1 MCEGP
6 EVETLKTGR
15 SGGGRAGGDER
26 FGRQRP
32 GTMITGKFGMTL
44 GLGSEHS
51 EVQKMVPKLPLLF
64 AVLEARV
71 RQLQAENT
79 SQVMVKKVP
88 MDRPLKSR
96 SGRWAQKL
104 EAEKQVK
111 QKSQEGVLD
120 QQKQSYTL
128 HTEPRVWSKKLA
140 SCLQQ
145 SKKGAPKSSEEEEQQ
160 LTRALQA
167 ALLKLSSRTP
177 ARTKAQVVETN
188 FLLLQQ
194 KFLAFFECCACTD
207 NMPLAHH
214 VLVTHHSKCE
224 RQQLLT
230 LDMYNTVMLG
240 WARKVSLVQVLR
252 LFR

>member
-1 MCEGP
+1 
-6 EVETLKTGR
+6 
-15 SGGGRAGGDER
+15 
-26 FGRQRP
+26 
-32 GTMITGKFGMTL
+32 MTL
-44 GLGSEHS
+44 GLGSEHP
-51 EVQKMVPKLPLLF
+51 EVQKTVPKLPLLF

-71 RQLQAENT
+71 RQLQVESM
-79 SQVMVKKVP
+79 SQVMVKKGP
-88 MDRPLKSR
+88 MDRPLKGL

-111 QKSQEGVLD
+111 QKRQERFLD
-120 QQKQSYTL
+120 QQKQSHTL
-128 HTEPRVWSKKLA
+128 HTEPRIWSKKLA

-160 LTRALQA
+160 LTWALQA
-167 ALLKLSSRTP
+167 AMLKLSSCTP
-177 ARTKAQVVETN
+177 ASTKAKVVEAN

-214 VLVTHHSKCE
+214 VLVTHHSKCD

-240 WARKVSLVQVLR
+240 WARKVSLVQVPQAFQVENSSLKNHHH
-252 LFR
+252 